1 MGFTSI
7 TTYSY
12 RNLHDQKVPL
22 KARRIFL
29 VGENGQGKSNFLE
42 AVYLLSYGS
51 SFRTRRENE
60 LITHGKREMALNG
73 RYIRPEE
80 DDVEGTVAFK
90 LGRDTDGDV
99 RPDHLRGPRKK
110 ALSLTES
117 GSRTANSSSRIYRPS
132 YSAMTISTL

>member
-1 MGFTSI
+1 MAFTSI

-12 RNLHDQKVPL
+12 RNLQDQKVPL
-22 KARRIFL
+22 NVRRIFL

-51 SFRTRRENE
+51 SFRTKRESE
-60 LITHGKREMALNG
+60 LITRGKREMALNG

-90 LGRDTDGDV
+90 LST
-99 RPDHLRGPRKK
+99 
-110 ALSLTES
+110 S
-117 GSRTANSSSRIYRPS
+117 GSAPADGVAGSTAGASSDSPGRPVKPS
-132 YSAMTISTL
+132 L